1 MIQSLINLAYAAWDK
16 LIQVFSSPTSA
27 TFSEGSN
34 VALTDKGRAVSIA
47 PPLTTLFA
55 VWDWSPSIGVKIRR
69 LIAVFFC
76 TLLYPSYY
84 GGVSKALEKVAAPM
98 CGRPTLFILPPL
110 IGLFVGRLK
119 TCYIGHSTMNTPK
132 RANSAQN
139 SQTKTAIFNL
149 YHHRKAIAHGIN
161 AALAVRFK
169 SRYPACI
176 VKFAA
181 FEGGAI

>member
-16 LIQVFSSPTSA
+16 LIQVFNGHELA
-27 TFSEGSN
+27 AIGGGGLL
-34 VALTDKGRAVSIA
+34 ALTALDGAVSIA

-55 VWDWSPSIGVKIRR
+55 VWDWSPNIGVKIRR

-119 TCYIGHSTMNTPK
+119 TCYIGHSVMKSSTP

-139 SQTKTAIFNL
+139 S
-149 YHHRKAIAHGIN
+149 H
-161 AALAVRFK
+161 
-169 SRYPACI
+169 
-176 VKFAA
+176 
-181 FEGGAI
+181 